1 MNDLM
6 HIATVELVRFLA
18 GKLPEVS
25 ADWWQKHVYH
35 RLTFQQQ
42 RMVKE
47 RDQRTLQHLD
57 LAGLLRV
64 FQQNWV
70 DLSQTTRLPR
80 EGLNWVKELQMVR
93 NKRAHLSAEVLP
105 ASETYRDA
113 DTLGRLLKMIGAG
126 QASLYLVEE
135 AKAAAVAEM
144 GRARGSSADVM
155 PSRHTGN
162 PKVTESKLGIP
173 KETPNRRSDMTS
185 QTTAEA
191 LLDTIERHGGYSAIE
206 LAHIVK
212 GPLAAQPQVNGE
224 LHKLM
229 RRGLVE
235 RRGVGGGKLPYR
247 YYRTKKP
254 RN

>member
-1 MNDLM
+1 MR
-6 HIATVELVRFLA
+6 IATVELARFLA

-25 ADWWQKHVYH
+25 ADWWQKHVYD
-35 RLTFQQQ
+35 RLSSQQQ
-42 RMVKE
+42 RVMEE
-47 RDQRTLQHLD
+47 RGQRTLQHLD
-57 LAGLLRV
+57 LAALLRV
-64 FQQNWV
+64 LDQNWFE
-70 DLSQTTRLPR
+70 LSQTTRLPR
-80 EGLNWVKELQMVR
+80 EGRSWVKELQAVR
-93 NKRAHLSAEVLP
+93 NKRAHLSAEALP

-113 DTLGRLLKMIGAG
+113 DTLGRLLKMIGAE
-126 QASLYLVEE
+126 QASLDLAEE
-135 AKAAAVAEM
+135 VKAAAVAEM
-144 GRARGSSADVM
+144 VRARGSSADVM

-162 PKVTESKLGIP
+162 PEMTERKLGIP
-173 KETPNRRSDMTS
+173 KETPNRRSELTS
-185 QTTAEA
+185 QTTADA